1 MGVASGCGE
10 QEVGVASRSGWNLWV
25 WLLGVVVRRY
35 IDFLILLSLL
45 LLYLFF
51 FAAASLLFVH
61 LKNVFRS
68 LILWLPSLS
77 GVIRSLLCN
86 PSAFGPGIIIISV
99 CANMPT

>member
-10 QEVGVASRSGWNLWV
+10 QEVGVASGSGWNLWV

-35 IDFLILLSLL
+35 IILLIPLL

-61 LKNVFRS
+61 F
-68 LILWLPSLS
+68 LIIMPGMNARGLQSKLLITPLS
-77 GVIRSLLCN
+77 E
-86 PSAFGPGIIIISV
+86 
-99 CANMPT
+99 